1 MNNTKAIAM
10 LVALLAATGITP
22 TASAAGGQQAKAHQA
37 TGKPKPSTKA
47 KAKARAK
54 ARARAKAKAKARA
67 KAKAK
72 ARAKAKEKAIEKT
85 KEDAIAKATN
95 LIQGRRFVTYSGGS
109 STHSGVDRAADLC
122 PGGRFRYESTFTF
135 TSPPTG
141 DPDDYGYDPGADEYN
156 RIVVTG
162 SWSVARAE
170 FGPDSSSATV
180 AYRTEQGDAG
190 VITFTINSRGT
201 YIDGAPAEILA
212 SPVC

>member
-1 MNNTKAIAM
+1 M
-10 LVALLAATGITP
+10 LAAVALLAATGITP

-47 KAKARAK
+47 KAKERAK
-54 ARARAKAKAKARA
+54 ARARARAKARA

-72 ARAKAKEKAIEKT
+72 ARAKAKEKGIEKA

-95 LIQGRRFVTYSGGS
+95 LIQGKRFVTYSGGS

-190 VITFTINSRGT
+190 MIAFTTNSRGT